1 MTPNKTHVRLTYECN
16 QCSVT
21 SNISNWIFWVSVFN
35 EYCSEKVLRRS
46 NWQQSILRI
55 LTLFEK
61 HVKCT
66 LLAFVGSHLSLAVGG
81 GKSAPYN
88 QLGKG

>member
-1 MTPNKTHVRLTYECN
+1 M
-16 QCSVT
+16 
-21 SNISNWIFWVSVFN
+21 SVFN

-66 LLAFVGSHLSLAVGG
+66 LLAFVGSHLTLAVGG

-88 QLGKG
+88 QLATETIKYLPNIPKVDNSFSL